1 MAQESIQD
9 VPGIG
14 GYSRFELELECLA
27 NPVYLNYLAQQKTL
41 DKPDF
46 VAYLGYL
53 QYFKDPKYAKFLQK
67 HWRQLDDFHSLTDL
81 KIHVSSHKEPQIT
94 AGLRSV
100 CWKIFLV
107 FKTLDRSSWPTHLS
121 QARKT
126 YESLRSHYLRAIH
139 NPDEF
144 ESTVDPLSELSE
156 SPWIAL
162 RADEELRAEIFQDI
176 ERCMP
181 DNVYFRQPAT
191 QNMMLDILF
200 VWCKM
205 HPNIGYRQGM
215 HEILA
220 PVLWVVERDAM
231 KAVDQKAGARDHILA
246 EMMDFAYIEHD
257 THMLFSVIMQTAKL
271 FYAPA
276 DTGSTTKDTPM
287 LSRSSRIFEHYLP
300 KVDPELHAHLVKLD
314 IVPQIFLL
322 RWIRLLFGREFSL
335 DAVFDMWD
343 ALFAIDSTLELVDM
357 ISVAMLLRIRWELMA
372 ADTNEAF
379 AFLLRYP
386 EPATPPYTFIK
397 DALYLRDH
405 LTRQGG
411 AEVVTRYGKKA
422 PAIEPET
429 ASSPRDPS
437 PSPSFVS
444 SRTRNSLG
452 SPRSFVTQQGAG
464 FEALIQGA
472 AKNVMDRGSQW
483 GVGKA
488 LRDAVGEV
496 KKNVEAYQSGAS
508 SGQVTPRSGGREFR
522 KPAQLAAAA
531 ANGRPSLE
539 RVHSANTFKRME
551 ELDRRNKSLA
561 KMLEVAVGDLW
572 EYHRE
577 RDEAQRAKKD
587 DEKGKEA
594 MEALSLAIA
603 KVQFVQVYL
612 EDSSIPLPVDEVTEQ
627 ASTAQATATLASPVS
642 QSLAQ
647 PVQAAK
653 IPPISLTTSS
663 QPAAP
668 LTTISNDP
676 SPLSSRPTSP
686 PARALS
692 PPSKMASTL
701 SPRSRPHLTSSNFS
715 WMLGEDSASSN
726 FASGTAHST
735 FSSDEKRRMK
745 GKGFLFG
752 DDDDNEDGTNEAKRG
767 SASVKTS
774 AKGGKNAKGKHTPE
788 TEVEEEVI
796 DLANMGKRG
805 VI

>member
-1 MAQESIQD
+1 MRSVSEAE
-9 VPGIG
+9 
-14 GYSRFELELECLA
+14 
-27 NPVYLNYLAQQKTL
+27 
-41 DKPDF
+41 
-46 VAYLGYL
+46 
-53 QYFKDPKYAKFLQK
+53 K
-67 HWRQLDDFHSLTDL
+67 HWRLLDNFHSLTDL
-81 KIHVSSHKEPQIT
+81 KIHVSSHKDPQIT

-126 YESLRSHYLRAIH
+126 YESLRSHYLRAIQ
-139 NPDEF
+139 NPNEF

-220 PVLWVVERDAM
+220 PVLWVVERDAIEL
-231 KAVDQKAGARDHILA
+231 VGQKPGAKDRTLA
-246 EMMDFAYIEHD
+246 DMLDSAYIEHD
-257 THMLFSVIMQTAKL
+257 THMLFSVVMQTAKS

-276 DTGSTTKDTPM
+276 EIGSASKETPM
-287 LSRSSRIFEHYLP
+287 LARSSRIFDDYLSR
-300 KVDPELHAHLVKLD
+300 VDPVLHGHLVKLD

-357 ISVAMLLRIRWELMA
+357 ISISMLLRIRWELIK

-386 EPATPPYTFIK
+386 EPANPPYTFIK

-411 AEVVTRYGKKA
+411 VEIITRYGKKA
-422 PAIEPET
+422 PVFESET
-429 ASSPRDPS
+429 IASPRDAS
-437 PSPSFVS
+437 PSPSFAS

-452 SPRSFVTQQGAG
+452 SPRSFVSQQGAG
-464 FEALIQGA
+464 IEALIQGA
-472 AKNVMDRGSQW
+472 AKNVLDRGSQW

-496 KKNVEAYQSGAS
+496 KKNVEAYQSGVS
-508 SGQVTPRSGGREFR
+508 SGNATPRSGAREFR
-522 KPAQLAAAA
+522 KPALPAIGS
-531 ANGRPSLE
+531 NGRPSLE
-539 RVHSANTFKRME
+539 RIHSAKSMSKIE
-551 ELDRRNKSLA
+551 ELDRRNKNLA
-561 KMLEVAVGDLW
+561 KMLEAAIGELW
-572 EYHRE
+572 EHHRE
-577 RDEAQRAKKD
+577 RDEAQRANAD
-587 DEKGKEA
+587 DEKGKESI
-594 MEALSLAIA
+594 EALSLAIA

-612 EDSSIPLPVDEVTEQ
+612 EDSSIPLPVDEATEQ
-627 ASTAQATATLASPVS
+627 AATAQATATLASPTPPS
-642 QSLAQ
+642 ATGSEQSPKVQ
-647 PVQAAK
+647 PVTSTAS
-653 IPPISLTTSS
+653 PRPTTPLVSVSSNPTPI
-663 QPAAP
+663 
-668 LTTISNDP
+668 
-676 SPLSSRPTSP
+676 SSRPASP
-686 PARALS
+686 PVSTLS
-692 PPSKMASTL
+692 PPSKLASSL
-701 SPRSRPHLTSSNFS
+701 SPRSRPHLTSSSFS

-752 DDDDNEDGTNEAKRG
+752 DDDDDDSSSIKDGKRG
-767 SASVKTS
+767 
-774 AKGGKNAKGKHTPE
+774 GGGSKSSTKSTKNAKGKSVPE

-796 DLANMGKRG
+796 DLANMGNKGG
-805 VI
+805 VV

>member
-1 MAQESIQD
+1 MRSLSEAE
-9 VPGIG
+9 
-14 GYSRFELELECLA
+14 
-27 NPVYLNYLAQQKTL
+27 
-41 DKPDF
+41 
-46 VAYLGYL
+46 
-53 QYFKDPKYAKFLQK
+53 K
-67 HWRQLDDFHSLTDL
+67 HWQLLDDFHSLTDL

-126 YESLRSHYLRAIH
+126 YESLRSHYLRAIQ
-139 NPDEF
+139 NPNEF

-156 SPWIAL
+156 SPWVAL

-220 PVLWVVERDAM
+220 PVLWVVERDAIEL
-231 KAVDQKAGARDHILA
+231 AQQKLGAKDRTLA
-246 EMMDFAYIEHD
+246 DMLDSAYIEHD
-257 THMLFSVIMQTAKL
+257 THMLFSVIMQTAKS

-276 DTGSTTKDTPM
+276 ETGSTAKNTPM
-287 LSRSSRIFEHYLP
+287 LARSSRIFEDYLAR
-300 KVDPELHAHLVKLD
+300 VDPGLHGHLVKLD

-357 ISVAMLLRIRWELMA
+357 ISIAMLLRIRWELIA

-411 AEVVTRYGKKA
+411 AEIITRYGKKA
-422 PAIEPET
+422 PAVESENTPSI
-429 ASSPRDPS
+429 RDAS
-437 PSPSFVS
+437 PSPSFAS

-452 SPRSFVTQQGAG
+452 SPRGFATPGAG
-464 FEALIQGA
+464 IEALIQGA
-472 AKNVMDRGSQW
+472 AKNVLDRGSQW
-483 GVGKA
+483 NVGKA

-496 KKNVEAYQSGAS
+496 KKNVEAYQSGGS
-508 SGQVTPRSGGREFR
+508 SGYATPRSGGREFR
-522 KPAQLAAAA
+522 KPAAA

-539 RVHSANTFKRME
+539 RVHSAKTASKIE

-561 KMLEVAVGDLW
+561 KMLEAAIGDLW
-572 EYHRE
+572 EHHRE
-577 RDEAQRAKKD
+577 RDEAQRSKEED
-587 DEKGKEA
+587 IKGKEA
-594 MEALSLAIA
+594 NEALSLAIA
-603 KVQFVQVYL
+603 KVQFVQIYL

-642 QSLAQ
+642 QPEAQ
-647 PVQAAK
+647 PERT
-653 IPPISLTTSS
+653 PSTRPISSTASPRPTT
-663 QPAAP
+663 P
-668 LTTISNDP
+668 LTAVSNNP
-676 SPLSSRPTSP
+676 TPLASRPASP
-686 PARALS
+686 PASSLS
-692 PPSKMASTL
+692 PPSKLAPSL
-701 SPRSRPHLTSSNFS
+701 SPRSRPHLTSSSFS

-752 DDDDNEDGTNEAKRG
+752 DDDDDDSTTKDAKRG
-767 SASVKTS
+767 SVSS
-774 AKGGKNAKGKHTPE
+774 RSGAKGAKNAKGKHVPE
-788 TEVEEEVI
+788 PEVEEEVI

-805 VI
+805 VV